1 MSSLWSSDRGRDNFS
16 GPGPGWW
23 LVSNWAGARESEG
36 LQPAA
41 HHVEGFH
48 SQTGVWIW
56 KMGLRQVKNEDISSL
71 ISMTLQLCKM
81 DSKYLSHGSFY
92 MLPGMT
98 LSRWP
103 DPVDVHPVS
112 VIFPSSSGRI
122 PVSAFCLSP
131 APMLSL
137 LSACH
142 LVTEALPR
150 PWSRG
155 RSIC

>member
-1 MSSLWSSDRGRDNFS
+1 
-16 GPGPGWW
+16 
-23 LVSNWAGARESEG
+23 
-36 LQPAA
+36 
-41 HHVEGFH
+41 
-48 SQTGVWIW
+48 
-56 KMGLRQVKNEDISSL
+56 
-71 ISMTLQLCKM
+71 MTLQLCKM

-92 MLPGMT
+92 MLHGVT
-98 LSRWP
+98 LSGRP

-137 LSACH
+137 LSAYH
-142 LVTEALPR
+142 LVTEAIPS

-155 RSIC
+155 RSICYVNGSSGPAVVCDGKREQNISIFCSKKELAFRSGGSNELEMSPLIQLCNYWLIFGLGTPKHNILWREV